1 MNPAPPL
8 PTPDKRVLRARL
20 RAARDAF
27 VAGGPPPIRP
37 PAALLERLR
46 PGMIVASYLPLG
58 SEADPALLADATTA
72 AGCTLALPRTTT
84 RAAPIAFHRF
94 AVGDPVET
102 GPFGL
107 RQPAAGAAAV
117 RPDIVLVPLVGF
129 DAACNRLGQ
138 GAGHYDRALA
148 ALPDAWPL
156 GIGWSV
162 QRVEALPVDP
172 WDRPLAGIVTETGF
186 LERTLP
192 Q

>member
-1 MNPAPPL
+1 MNTAPP
-8 PTPDKRVLRARL
+8 PIPDKRVLRARL

-37 PAALLERLR
+37 PAALLQRLR
-46 PGMIVASYLPLG
+46 PGLTVASYLPLG
-58 SEADPALLADATTA
+58 SEADPALLAEAALA

-94 AVGDPVET
+94 AAGDPIET

-107 RQPAAGAAAV
+107 RQPAADAPVV

-129 DAACNRLGQ
+129 DGACNRLGQ
-138 GAGHYDRALA
+138 GAGHYDRALSG
-148 ALPDAWPL
+148 LPDAWPL
-156 GIGWSV
+156 GVAWSV
-162 QRVEALPVDP
+162 QQVPALPVDP

-186 LERTLP
+186 LERTDP